1 LLRLNLVSLGQEIF
15 MPRLNDSVN
24 SAGTACRRLPR
35 RGATMVEFAV
45 VAPIFFMI
53 VFGVIEFGRG
63 LMVQQ
68 LLTNA
73 ARNGARTAIL
83 GNSST
88 SDVQTSVMAE
98 LKKFGLSTTNATVN
112 ITVNDAT
119 SPGLTTATA
128 SGTEITVQALVP
140 VKDVTWLPTNTF
152 LKNNL
157 SAQFTM
163 RME

>member
-1 LLRLNLVSLGQEIF
+1 MLRLNHVKTC
-15 MPRLNDSVN
+15 
-24 SAGTACRRLPR
+24 AGAASRRLPR
-35 RGATMVEFAV
+35 RGAAMVEFAV
-45 VAPIFFMI
+45 VAPIFFLI

-88 SDVQTSVMAE
+88 SSIQASVKAE
-98 LKKFGLSTTNATVN
+98 LKKLGLSTTNTTVN
-112 ITVNDAT
+112 VQVNDAT